1 MHHFDENEKSY
12 DNEDKN
18 LIMKVNV
25 VNISEDVNSK
35 CECIYVPHRAWSSK
49 HLI

>member
-1 MHHFDENEKSY
+1 MY

-25 VNISEDVNSK
+25 VNISGDVNSK
-35 CECIYVPHRAWSSK
+35 CEWI
-49 HLI
+49 